1 MGKVNLNVKY
11 CLINKEDEY
20 NIKGIYQNNIIKFLD
35 KNNIMIIDKT
45 NSILTRITNNEKIE
59 FNFLK
64 NTCLITDLKEKIKV
78 NLEINVL
85 ELINEDN
92 YFLVNYEIENNKFK
106 LIIKII

>member
-11 CLINKEDEY
+11 CLINEEDEY

-35 KNNIMIIDKT
+35 KDNKMIIDKT
-45 NSILTRITNNEKIE
+45 NNVLTRITNNEKIE

-64 NTCLITDLKEKIKV
+64 NTCLITDLKDNIKV

-85 ELINEDN
+85 ELINKDN
-92 YFLVNYEIENNKFK
+92 YFLFNYEIENNKFK

>member
-35 KNNIMIIDKT
+35 KDNKMIIDKT

>member
-35 KNNIMIIDKT
+35 KNNRMIIDKT

>member
-1 MGKVNLNVKY
+1 MGKVNLNIKY
-11 CLINKEDEY
+11 CLINEEDEY

-35 KNNIMIIDKT
+35 KDNKMILDKT
-45 NSILTRITNNEKIE
+45 NNVLTRITNNEKIE

>member
-1 MGKVNLNVKY
+1 MGKVNLNINY
-11 CLINKEDEY
+11 CLINEEDEY
-20 NIKGIYQNNIIKFLD
+20 NIKGIYQNNIIKFFD
-35 KNNIMIIDKT
+35 KDNKMIIDKT

-64 NTCLITDLKEKIKV
+64 KTCLITDLKDNIKV

>member
-35 KNNIMIIDKT
+35 KDNKMIIDKT

-64 NTCLITDLKEKIKV
+64 NTCLITDLKDNIKV

-85 ELINEDN
+85 ELINKDN
-92 YFLVNYEIENNKFK
+92 YFLVNYEIGNNKFK

>member
-45 NSILTRITNNEKIE
+45 NNVLTRITNNEKIE

-64 NTCLITDLKEKIKV
+64 NTCLITDLKYNIKV

>member
-20 NIKGIYQNNIIKFLD
+20 NIKGIYQNNIIKFFD
-35 KNNIMIIDKT
+35 KDNKMIIDKT
-45 NSILTRITNNEKIE
+45 NSIITRITNNEKIE
-59 FNFLK
+59 YNLLK
-64 NTCLITDLKEKIKV
+64 NTCLIIDLKDNIKV

-85 ELINEDN
+85 ELINEHN

>member
-45 NSILTRITNNEKIE
+45 NNVLTRIPNNEKIE

-64 NTCLITDLKEKIKV
+64 NTCLITDLKDNIKV

>member
-35 KNNIMIIDKT
+35 KNNIMILDKI

-64 NTCLITDLKEKIKV
+64 NTCLITDLKDNIKV

-85 ELINEDN
+85 ELINKDN

>member
-11 CLINKEDEY
+11 CLINEEDEY
-20 NIKGIYQNNIIKFLD
+20 NIKGIYQNNIIKFFD
-35 KNNIMIIDKT
+35 KDNKMILDKT
-45 NSILTRITNNEKIE
+45 NNVLTRITNDEKIE

>member
-11 CLINKEDEY
+11 CLI
-20 NIKGIYQNNIIKFLD
+20 
-35 KNNIMIIDKT
+35 
-45 NSILTRITNNEKIE
+45 
-59 FNFLK
+59 
-64 NTCLITDLKEKIKV
+64 TDLKDNIKV

-92 YFLVNYEIENNKFK
+92 YFLVNYAIENNKFK

>member
-35 KNNIMIIDKT
+35 KDNKMIIDKT
-45 NSILTRITNNEKIE
+45 NNILTRITNNEKIE
-59 FNFLK
+59 FDFLK
-64 NTCLITDLKEKIKV
+64 KTCLITDLKDNIKV

-85 ELINEDN
+85 ELINKDN

>member
-20 NIKGIYQNNIIKFLD
+20 NIKGIYQNNIIKFFD
-35 KNNIMIIDKT
+35 KDNKMILDKT
-45 NSILTRITNNEKIE
+45 NNVLTRITNNEKIE

>member
-35 KNNIMIIDKT
+35 KDNKMIIDKT

-64 NTCLITDLKEKIKV
+64 NTWLITDLKDNIKV

-92 YFLVNYEIENNKFK
+92 YFLVNYEIENNEFK

>member
-45 NSILTRITNNEKIE
+45 NNVLTRITNNEKIE
-59 FNFLK
+59 EEY
-64 NTCLITDLKEKIKV
+64 EKKM
-78 NLEINVL
+78 
-85 ELINEDN
+85 
-92 YFLVNYEIENNKFK
+92 
-106 LIIKII
+106 LIIKD